1 LIRLLLQR
9 NVGVEAGNVDTA
21 AAEVL
26 IRSGLA
32 PRCLRILA
40 EPQQQGFEAARSVA
54 VSTMQLLIEALA
66 TVPILLHGTGA
77 IAWPLLDDA
86 VERGLQVRIGLE
98 DTLHLPNR
106 ELAHS
111 NADLIAEARRRLAQ
125 SWRSTRLRSRH
136 AVSDQNSID
145 DAKDVAR

>member
-1 LIRLLLQR
+1 
-9 NVGVEAGNVDTA
+9 
-21 AAEVL
+21 
-26 IRSGLA
+26 
-32 PRCLRILA
+32 
-40 EPQQQGFEAARSVA
+40 
-54 VSTMQLLIEALA
+54 MQLLIEALA

-86 VERGLQVRIGLE
+86 VELGHQVRIGLE

-136 AVSDQNSID
+136 GERSELH
-145 DAKDVAR
+145 